1 MNGAKLTIGE
11 VARQAGLHTSAIR
24 YYEDVGVLPRPQ
36 RTHGHRRYSRRVFQ
50 QLAFIQLAQAAGFS
64 MAEIQT
70 LVSGFDETAPLG
82 VRWRT
87 LAEQKLAELEVLI
100 TRAYGMKRV
109 LEEGIRCQCLNL
121 DECIPLV
128 SGSGPCL

>member
-1 MNGAKLTIGE
+1 LNEPKLTIGE
-11 VARQAGLHTSAIR
+11 VASRAGLRSSAIR
-24 YYEDVGVLPRPQ
+24 YYEDIGVLPRPE
-36 RTHGHRRYSRRVFQ
+36 RTHGHRRYSWRVFQ
-50 QLAFIQLAQAAGFS
+50 QLAFIQLARDAGFS

-100 TRAYGMKRV
+100 ARAQGMKRV
-109 LEEGIRCQCLNL
+109 LEDGIRCQCLNL

-128 SGSGPCL
+128 SGNCL